1 MTRFV
6 LMQASAAEWLGVEWG
21 SIGLVFVVGLIATL
35 LIVGLYTA
43 GIRLLAVG
51 APDIQV
57 AGDGDPEGADAVVT
71 DRMRPRP
78 MAATIGGLAC
88 FAGFAAA
95 VLVGVYLVIPAFHG
109 H

>member
-43 GIRLLAVG
+43 GIRLRSCRQRPDSGGIAVS
-51 APDIQV
+51 
-57 AGDGDPEGADAVVT
+57 
-71 DRMRPRP
+71 R
-78 MAATIGGLAC
+78 
-88 FAGFAAA
+88 
-95 VLVGVYLVIPAFHG
+95 
-109 H
+109 